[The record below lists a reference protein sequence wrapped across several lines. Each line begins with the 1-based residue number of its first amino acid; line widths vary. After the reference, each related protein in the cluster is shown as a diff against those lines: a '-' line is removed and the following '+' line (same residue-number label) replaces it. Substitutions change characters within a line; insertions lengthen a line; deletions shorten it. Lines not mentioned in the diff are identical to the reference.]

1 MDRNLDTI
9 CGPAIGLVHGGR
21 QFLANNSHFR
31 RRFNANAHTAMT
43 KLDHS
48 DGNFVT
54 DQNSLADF
62 STKNQHKM
70 TLVGFRV
77 ARMGSGWL
85 RLRLA

>member
-1 MDRNLDTI
+1 MARYLDAI

-21 QFLANNSHFR
+21 QFLANDGHFR
-31 RRFNANAHTAMT
+31 GRFDPDSHTAVA

-70 TLVGFRV
+70 TLVGFWV
-77 ARMGSGWL
+77 VRMGS
-85 RLRLA
+85 R